1 MNRTRLAAILAAF
14 AGSVAGGVAV
24 VQGVLTPGASLIVEC
39 APEGDCVMAA
49 RPASDQCPVLLEGGG
64 DRPGEVSGLDGDAAK
79 AARIVLE
86 LLASEAI
93 SGAHTIPSDDGCV
106 VAIQLTRGQ
115 ATAWREVLTGAPGDD
130 GTLGEAVA
138 VLTPTNPAGLP
149 VQWGGGPAPE
159 ERTQAFDLAAV
170 DAGTP

>member
-1 MNRTRLAAILAAF
+1 MNRTRLAAILTAL
-14 AGSVAGGVAV
+14 AGSVAGGVAI

-49 RPASDQCPVLLEGGG
+49 RPSPEQCPVLLEGGG
-64 DRPGEVSGLDGDAAK
+64 DRPGEVSGLDGDGAK
-79 AARIVLE
+79 AARIVLD

-93 SGAHTIPSDDGCV
+93 SGAHTLAADGGCI
-106 VAIQLTRGQ
+106 VAIQLTREQ
-115 ATAWREVLTGAPGDD
+115 AIAWREVLTGAPGDD
-130 GTLGEAVA
+130 GTIGEAVA
-138 VLTPTNPAGLP
+138 VLTPTNPAGLA

-170 DAGTP
+170 DAGAP

>member
-1 MNRTRLAAILAAF
+1 MNRTRLDAILAAL

-49 RPASDQCPVLLEGGG
+49 RPSSDQCPVLLEGGG
-64 DRPGEVSGLDGDAAK
+64 DRPGEVSGLEGDAAK

-86 LLASEAI
+86 LLASGAI
-93 SGAHTIPSDDGCV
+93 SGAHAIPADDGCV
-106 VAIQLTRGQ
+106 VAIQLTREQ